1 MTVEV
6 SNSILHEQRERWGR
20 IELIQVK
27 ADYDQQR
34 SSVAMI
40 RVIGLDDSMIH
51 KSVLLIKRVSSIP
64 GAIDR

>member
-20 IELIQVK
+20 IELIQVQN
-27 ADYDQQR
+27 ADNDRQR

-40 RVIGLDDSMIH
+40 RVIGLDDSMIY
-51 KSVLLIKRVSSIP
+51 KERSSN
-64 GAIDR
+64 